1 MFELHFRSMVDPE
14 QCAAY
19 YSMTAAEQ
27 RLKDSGYGD
36 KFILAQEDEDNDELK
51 MDDEIKC
58 APWHTTRAYVQAM
71 KGKCLLQ
78 LTGPADP
85 TGPAQE
91 GFSYVK
97 IPNKPTNKE
106 EQDAQ
111 PKRTVTGT
119 DADLRKLPLKDAKA
133 ILRKN
138 GVPEEEI
145 KKLSRQAFHFHFLI
159 HTVCC
164 SFLSHQIF
172 YTLLLCFFL
181 DGK

>member
-19 YSMTAAEQ
+19 YSMIAAEQ

-145 KKLSRQAFHFHFLI
+145 KKLSRQAFH
-159 HTVCC
+159 VM
-164 SFLSHQIF
+164 
-172 YTLLLCFFL
+172 
-181 DGK
+181 

>member
-1 MFELHFRSMVDPE
+1 MVDPE

-159 HTVCC
+159 HTCCC
-164 SFLSHQIF
+164 SFLSHKIF
-172 YTLLLCFFL
+172 YTFS
-181 DGK
+181 